1 MTHAIDVI
9 VSVILALVALVME
22 FVAYVD
28 GLLARLMTS
37 GGIPADLQTIL
48 LVVVAAVLIVAAIRV
63 FGRILA
69 ALIVILL
76 VLLLVNKLDPG
87 LMVPHGNPPAWLHV
101 PGQPHSST

>member
-9 VSVILALVALVME
+9 VSVILALVALVMQ

-37 GGIPADLQTIL
+37 AGIPADLQTIL

-69 ALIVILL
+69 ALVVILL
-76 VLLLVNKLDPG
+76 VLLLINKLDPG
-87 LMVPHGNPPAWLHV
+87 LTVPHGHPPAWLHV
-101 PGQPHSST
+101 PGQLHSST